1 MEAPKRVVL
10 DTTIIVRILRG
21 RKDETKL
28 IERLQEK
35 STVATTIVN
44 SFEIY
49 YGAYKSGE
57 TTKNLASA
65 KGFLSTLDVL
75 DLNDDAAELAGKV
88 MADLESK
95 GIALDPRDV
104 IIGSIASKNGYSIV
118 TLNSKH
124 FERIPAL
131 QVVEPNEIRF

>member
-10 DTTIIVRILRG
+10 DTMIIVRHLRG
-21 RKDETKL
+21 RKDEAKL
-28 IERLQEK
+28 IQKLQLN

-49 YGAYKSGE
+49 YGAYKSE
-57 TTKNLASA
+57 NTSKNLASA
-65 KGFLSTLDVL
+65 KGFLSTVEVL
-75 DLNDDAAELAGKV
+75 DLDDDSVEMAGRV
-88 MADLESK
+88 MADLEAK

-104 IIGSIASKNGYSIV
+104 LIGSIASKNGYSVV

-124 FERIPAL
+124 FQRIPTL
-131 QVVEPNEIRF
+131 QVIAPEDIQS

>member
-10 DTTIIVRILRG
+10 DTTIIVKHLRG
-21 RKDETKL
+21 RKDETRLVGK
-28 IERLQEK
+28 LQEI

-44 SFEIY
+44 SFEVY
-49 YGAYKSGE
+49 YGAYKSE
-57 TTKNLASA
+57 DTAKNLASA
-65 KGFLSTLDVL
+65 KGFLSTLEVL
-75 DLNDDAAELAGKV
+75 DLNDDSAEIAGKI

-104 IIGSIASKNGYSIV
+104 LIGSIASKNGYSVV

-131 QVVEPNEIRF
+131 QVIEPKEIRF